1 MLSLDHVRKVY
12 LRGTQEVLAL
22 HDITL
27 DVARGEFV
35 SIMGPS
41 GSGKST
47 LLNLIGCLDSP
58 SSGTVSIDGTD
69 VGRLD
74 DEALTAVRRRKVT
87 IIFQFYNLLPTLS
100 ALENVALPRLL
111 DGQSEVSSRRRA
123 TELLDTVGLGHRRE
137 HLPEELSGGEMQ
149 RVAIARALM
158 SEAPLL
164 LADEPT
170 GNLDTVTAESVMDLL
185 TRTIRDVGLT
195 LVLVTHDPAVAALAD
210 RTIHIRDGR
219 LVP

>member
-12 LRGTQEVLAL
+12 LRGIQEVVAL
-22 HDITL
+22 DDISL

-58 SSGTVSIDGTD
+58 TSGTIAIDGVD

-74 DEALTAVRRRKVT
+74 DDLLTAVRRRKVT

-111 DGQSEVSSRRRA
+111 DGQSEA
-123 TELLDTVGLGHRRE
+123 TARLKASNLLDTVGLGHRRE

-170 GNLDTVTAESVMDLL
+170 GNLDTATADAVMELL
-185 TRTIRDVGLT
+185 TSTIRDVGLT
-195 LVLVTHDPAVAALAD
+195 LVLVTHDPAVAARAD
-210 RTIHIRDGR
+210 RTIRIRDGR
-219 LVP
+219 LVS

>member
-12 LRGTQEVLAL
+12 LRGTQEVIAVD
-22 HDITL
+22 DITL

-58 SSGTVSIDGTD
+58 TSGTISIDGVD
-69 VGRLD
+69 VARLAD
-74 DEALTAVRRRKVT
+74 DALTAIRRRKVT

-100 ALENVALPRLL
+100 AVENVALPRLL
-111 DGQSEVSSRRRA
+111 DGEGEAAARRKA
-123 TELLDTVGLGHRRE
+123 SDLLEIVGLGHRRE

-158 SEAPLL
+158 SEARLL

-170 GNLDTVTAESVMDLL
+170 GNLDTATAESVMELL

-195 LVLVTHDPAVAALAD
+195 LVLVTHDPAVAARAD
-210 RTIHIRDGR
+210 RAIHIRDGR
-219 LVP
+219 IVP

>member
-58 SSGTVSIDGTD
+58 TSGTVSIDGAD

-87 IIFQFYNLLPTLS
+87 VIFQFYNLLPTLS

-111 DGQSEVSSRRRA
+111 DGQSEASSRRRA
-123 TELLDTVGLGHRRE
+123 SELLDTVGLGHRRE

-164 LADEPT
+164 LADDPT
-170 GNLDTVTAESVMDLL
+170 GNLDTVTAVSVMDLL